1 MPVSSIY
8 TVGHSDQKLA
18 DFLAIIKSH
27 GIEAVVD
34 VRRAPYSR
42 HVPQFNKRTLKTALA
57 DAGIEYFYFGE
68 ALGGLPKSERRGADA
83 MKRLDAIRLRPGF
96 EAAIEELVKLAGKR
110 RITLMCAEE
119 DPGSCHRGIVITP
132 ELQRRGARVLH
143 IRAGGRLDE
152 AGNQEGLFG

>member
-1 MPVSSIY
+1 MPVFSIY
-8 TVGHSDQKLA
+8 TVGHSDQTLA

-42 HVPQFNKRTLKTALA
+42 YVPQFNKKALK
-57 DAGIEYFYFGE
+57 DYFYFGE
-68 ALGGLPKSERRGADA
+68 ALGGLPKSERRGADVI
-83 MKRLDAIRLRPGF
+83 KRLDRIRRRPGF
-96 EAAIEELVKLAGKR
+96 DEAIKELLKLAGKR
-110 RITLMCAEE
+110 RVTLMCAEE

-143 IRAGGRLDE
+143 IRAGGCLDE